1 MKLNLKRPIIFF
13 DLETT
18 GVDTARDRIVEISM
32 VKVMPDGEEIT
43 KTRRL
48 NPGMHIPEEASAI
61 HGITDDDVRDCPTFA
76 QVARSLEQFIR
87 GCDFGGFNSN
97 RFDLPVL
104 VEEFLRAGVD
114 TAKDRI
120 VEISMVK
127 VMPDGEQIVKTRKL
141 NPGIHIPAEAT
152 AIHGITDED
161 VRDCPTFAQVAKSLE
176 QFIRGCDFGGFNSN
190 RFDLPVLVEEF
201 LRAGVDV
208 DFKRRRFVDVQN
220 IFHKKEQRTLVAAYK
235 FYCDKDLEDAHSAEA
250 DTLAT
255 YEVLMAQLE
264 RYPDLENDIDKLAE
278 FSTRGEAAD
287 YAGRIL
293 FNEKGEEVFGF
304 GKYKGRP
311 VAEVFR
317 AEPSY
322 YAWMMN
328 GDFPLYTKKVITEI
342 RMREKTK

>member
-1 MKLNLKRPIIFF
+1 MELNLKRPIIFF

-18 GVDTARDRIVEISM
+18 GIDIARDRIVEISM

-87 GCDFGGFNSN
+87 GC
-97 RFDLPVL
+97 
-104 VEEFLRAGVD
+104 A
-114 TAKDRI
+114 
-120 VEISMVK
+120 
-127 VMPDGEQIVKTRKL
+127 
-141 NPGIHIPAEAT
+141 
-152 AIHGITDED
+152 
-161 VRDCPTFAQVAKSLE
+161 
-176 QFIRGCDFGGFNSN
+176 FGGFNSN

-208 DFKRRRFVDVQN
+208 DFKRRKFIDVQN

-235 FYCDKDLEDAHSAEA
+235 FYCDKDLEEAHSAEA
-250 DTLAT
+250 DTKAT
-255 YEVLMAQLE
+255 YEVLKAQLD
-264 RYPDLENDIDKLAE
+264 RYDDLENDIDKLAE
-278 FSTRGEAAD
+278 YSCR
-287 YAGRIL
+287 AGRIL
-293 FNEKGEEVFGF
+293 YNEKGEEVFGF
-304 GKYKGRP
+304 GKYKGRS

-317 AEPSY
+317 IEPSY

-342 RMREKTK
+342 RMRDKMK

>member
-18 GVDTARDRIVEISM
+18 
-32 VKVMPDGEEIT
+32 
-43 KTRRL
+43 
-48 NPGMHIPEEASAI
+48 
-61 HGITDDDVRDCPTFA
+61 
-76 QVARSLEQFIR
+76 
-87 GCDFGGFNSN
+87 
-97 RFDLPVL
+97 
-104 VEEFLRAGVD
+104 GVD

-127 VMPDGEQIVKTRKL
+127 VMPDGEQIVKTRRL
-141 NPGIHIPAEAT
+141 NPGMHIPGEAS

-161 VRDCPTFAQVAKSLE
+161 VKECPMFAQVARSLE
-176 QFIRGCDFGGFNSN
+176 EFVRGCDFGGFNSN

-208 DFKRRRFVDVQN
+208 DFKRRRFIDVQN

-235 FYCDKDLEDAHSAEA
+235 FYCDKELDNAHSAEA

-255 YEVLMAQLE
+255 YEVLKAQLE
-264 RYPDLENDIDKLAE
+264 RYDDLQNDIDALAE
-278 FSTRGEAAD
+278 YSTRGETAD

-293 FNEKGEEVFGF
+293 YDDKGVEVFGF
-304 GKYKGRP
+304 GKYRGRP

-328 GDFPLYTKKVITEI
+328 GEFPLYTKKVITEI
-342 RMREKTK
+342 RMREKMKGR

>member
-18 GVDTARDRIVEISM
+18 GI
-32 VKVMPDGEEIT
+32 
-43 KTRRL
+43 
-48 NPGMHIPEEASAI
+48 
-61 HGITDDDVRDCPTFA
+61 
-76 QVARSLEQFIR
+76 
-87 GCDFGGFNSN
+87 
-97 RFDLPVL
+97 
-104 VEEFLRAGVD
+104 D

-127 VMPDGEQIVKTRKL
+127 INPDGERTVKTRRI

-152 AIHGITDED
+152 AIHGITDDD
-161 VRDCPTFAQVAKSLE
+161 VKECPSFAQIARSLA
-176 QFIRGCDFGGFNSN
+176 QFIEGCDFGGFNSN
-190 RFDLPVLVEEF
+190 RFDLPMLVEEF
-201 LRAGVDV
+201 MRAGVEV
-208 DFKRRRFVDVQN
+208 DFRRRKFIDVQN

>member
-18 GVDTARDRIVEISM
+18 GVDTSKDRIVEISM
-32 VKVMPDGEEIT
+32 VKVMPDGEEIV
-43 KTRRL
+43 KTRKI
-48 NPGMHIPEEASAI
+48 NPGMHIPEES
-61 HGITDDDVRDCPTFA
+61 
-76 QVARSLEQFIR
+76 
-87 GCDFGGFNSN
+87 
-97 RFDLPVL
+97 
-104 VEEFLRAGVD
+104 
-114 TAKDRI
+114 
-120 VEISMVK
+120 
-127 VMPDGEQIVKTRKL
+127 
-141 NPGIHIPAEAT
+141 T

-161 VRDCPTFAQVAKSLE
+161 VKDCPSFAQVAKSLE
-176 QFIRGCDFGGFNSN
+176 QFLRGCDFGGFNSN

-208 DFKRRRFVDVQN
+208 DFKRRKFIDVQN

-235 FYCDKDLEDAHSAEA
+235 FYCGLELTDAHSAEA

-255 YEVLMAQLE
+255 YEVLKAQLE
-264 RYPDLENDIDKLAE
+264 RYDDLENDIDMLAE
-278 FSTRGEAAD
+278 FSSRGECAD

-293 FNEKGEEVFGF
+293 YDDKGAEVFGF
-304 GKYKGRP
+304 GKYKGRS
-311 VAEVFR
+311 VAEVFD

-342 RMREKTK
+342 RMRGKMK